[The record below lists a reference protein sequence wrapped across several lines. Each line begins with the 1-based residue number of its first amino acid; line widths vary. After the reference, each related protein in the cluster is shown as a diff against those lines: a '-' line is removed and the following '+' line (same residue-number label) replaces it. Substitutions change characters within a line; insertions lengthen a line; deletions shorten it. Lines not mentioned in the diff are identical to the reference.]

1 MRSLRY
7 RITGIA
13 LVAAAALLGACRD
26 VALAPSKPAAGGVDA
41 GTDAAADAAS
51 DVRTDPSVLR
61 AATFNTHLFFD
72 TTCDSGRCGAGDFE
86 QAPTPQAFALRA
98 ESLAAAIRS
107 LGADV
112 VALQEIETQG
122 CLDALA
128 AHLKDVYPTVVLGET
143 GLPGSI
149 DVAVLAA
156 GALMEVRTHRDQPLM
171 RPDGS
176 VTSFTRELLEVH
188 LQVKGRRVI
197 LFAAHFR
204 SKSSDDPGR
213 RLAEAQAARDI
224 ILRSAKEFPDAV
236 VLLGGDLNDT
246 PGSPPIAAL
255 ESAPEL
261 LRVAKDRPPES
272 IATYTWNGNAQ
283 AIDHL
288 FLALTGSGSYLPAS
302 ATAVYD
308 TVGKL
313 GLAGSDH
320 AALRADFKL
329 P

>member
-7 RITGIA
+7 RIIGTA
-13 LVAAAALLGACRD
+13 FVAAATLLGACRD
-26 VALAPSKPAAGGVDA
+26 IALAPSKPAAGGIDA
-41 GTDAAADAAS
+41 GRDAAGDAAG

-72 TTCDSGRCGAGDFE
+72 PTCDSGRCGAGDFE

-98 ESLAAAIRS
+98 DSLAAAIRS
-107 LGADV
+107 LNADV
-112 VALQEIETQG
+112 VSLQELETQG

-128 AHLKDVYPTVVLGET
+128 AHLKDLYPTAVLGET

-149 DVAVLAA
+149 DVAVLAN
-156 GALMEVRTHRDQPLM
+156 GELVEVRKHRDQPLM

-176 VTSFTRELLEVH
+176 ATSFTRELLEVH

-224 ILRSAKEFPDAV
+224 ILRSAKEFPAAV

-288 FLALTGSGSYLPAS
+288 FLTGSGSYIPAS

-308 TVGKL
+308 TAGKL

>member
-1 MRSLRY
+1 MRTLRY
-7 RITGIA
+7 RIIGTFI
-13 LVAAAALLGACRD
+13 VTAAALVGCRD
-26 VALAPSKPAAGGVDA
+26 DGLAPKEPASTA
-41 GTDAAADAAS
+41 TDAAAPPAADAAP
-51 DVRTDPSVLR
+51 DVRADPSVLR

-72 TTCDSGRCGAGDFE
+72 PTCDSGRCGAGDFE
-86 QAPTPQAFALRA
+86 QAPSPQDFALRA
-98 ESLAAAIRS
+98 ASLAAAIRA
-107 LGADV
+107 LDADV
-112 VALQEIETQG
+112 VALEEIETQG
-122 CLDALA
+122 SLDALA
-128 AHLKDVYPTVVLGET
+128 AHLGDVYPTSVLGET
-143 GLPGSI
+143 GFAGSI

-156 GALMEVRTHRDQPLM
+156 GVLLAVRKHRDQPLT

-176 VTSFTRELLEVH
+176 TTSFTREFLEVH

-213 RLAEAQAARDI
+213 RLAEAQAAHDI
-224 ILRSAKEFPDAV
+224 ILRSAKEFPEAV

-255 ESAPEL
+255 EATPEL
-261 LRVAKDRPPES
+261 VRVAKDRPPAS

-288 FLALTGSGSYLPAS
+288 FQAVTASGAYLPAS
-302 ATAVYD
+302 AKAVYD
-308 TVGKL
+308 TTGKL

-320 AALRADFKL
+320 AALRADFRL